1 MKFHKYI
8 AYTTRKI
15 VYKLHVSIY
24 KKENA
29 IKVMCNPN
37 FNIFLNQDSNVYLE
51 KDGCQ
56 ALRTRKHYM
65 QIFFWMILL
74 VFS

>member
-8 AYTTRKI
+8 AYTTHKI

-29 IKVMCNPN
+29 INMKVQLKELP
-37 FNIFLNQDSNVYLE
+37 FPFSSIHKAVHVHE
-51 KDGCQ
+51 K
-56 ALRTRKHYM
+56 LRFEKRAE
-65 QIFFWMILL
+65 
-74 VFS
+74 